1 MNYLAEKVFQ
11 DNKIN
16 VLHNQ
21 ILRLS
26 PDLGISG
33 TVARII
39 KGDVPDNTEIKNSAL
54 VTTSPK
60 SFSLLQTDLE
70 REFQEY
76 LTAINIIHNSIQ
88 AIIQGVYIEIWLFP
102 DATFTTINSLKVH
115 SNIPT
120 NIL

>member
-11 DNKIN
+11 DNQIN

-26 PDLGISG
+26 PDLGITG
-33 TVARII
+33 TVAKII
-39 KGDVPDNTEIKNSAL
+39 KGEVPTSTEIKNSAM
-54 VTTSPK
+54 VTTSAE

-70 REFQEY
+70 REFQED
-76 LTAINIIHNSIQ
+76 LIALNIIQNSIQ
-88 AIIQGVYIEIWLFP
+88 AIIRGVYVEIWHLP
-102 DATFTTINSLKVH
+102 SATFTTISNLKIH
-115 SNIPT
+115 NNIPE